1 MYLCVDLD
9 AFFVS
14 VEQALNP
21 ELKGK
26 PVIVGGLPQ
35 ERGVVASASYEAR
48 KFGIH
53 SAMPTARAYQLCP
66 QAIFLRGNYHNY
78 EEYSEA
84 FHKILKN
91 YSPAVKM
98 VSIDEAYINIKG
110 TERLLGPPLI
120 IALKIKNEIR
130 SKLNIPVSIGIS
142 ATRVI
147 AKIACDRSKPDGL
160 ILVKPGEEKEF
171 LAPLEVG
178 AFPGIGPKHKEI
190 LNRLNINTIGELLK
204 SPDWIA
210 ESALGNYYKVI
221 KFFIEGGD
229 YHGYDGIKSIS
240 RETTLNQDS
249 SNKNIIYA
257 LFIYLIE
264 RSCNTLREKKML
276 ARTLSVKV
284 RFADFKTVSKRCP
297 LPETNAQ
304 QTVYEQGAP
313 ILESLLAEKKRIRLV
328 GIALSRLVHD
338 GMQPSIFKLEEERL
352 KRLNNAMDRA
362 RDKFGFGCLTAA
374 KTHILKKQFRSN
386 KNGYTLHTPSLSQ

>member
-1 MYLCVDLD
+1 MFLCVDLD

-21 ELKGK
+21 ELKNK
-26 PVIVGGLPQ
+26 PVIVGGHPQ
-35 ERGVVASASYEAR
+35 DRGVVASASYEAR

-66 QAIFLRGNYHNY
+66 HAIFLRGNYHNY
-78 EEYSEA
+78 EDYSQS
-84 FHKILKN
+84 FNKILKD
-91 YSPAVKM
+91 YSPSVKM

-120 IALKIKNEIR
+120 IALKIKKEVK
-130 SKLNIPVSIGIS
+130 SKLNIPLSIGIA
-142 ATRVI
+142 ATKVI

-160 ILVKPGEEKEF
+160 LLVKPGEEKEF
-171 LAPLEVG
+171 LAPLKVS
-178 AFPGIGPKHKEI
+178 AFPGIGPKHREI
-190 LNRLNINTIGELLK
+190 LNRLNINTIGELLN

-229 YHGYDGIKSIS
+229 YHSFNGTKSLS

-249 SNKNIIYA
+249 SNKNIIHA

-264 RSCNTLREKKML
+264 RACNALREKKML

-284 RFADFKTVSKRCP
+284 RYADFKTISKRCP
-297 LPETNAQ
+297 LPDTNAQ

-313 ILESLLAEKKRIRLV
+313 ILEGLLAEKKRIRLI
-328 GIALSRLVHD
+328 GIALSRLMHD
-338 GMQPSIFKLEEERL
+338 GMQPSIFKMEEERL
-352 KRLNNAMDRA
+352 KHLNNAMDLA
-362 RDKFGFGCLTAA
+362 RDKFGFGCLVAA
-374 KTHILKKQFRSN
+374 KTHILKKQYKPN